1 MKYLLILFC
10 KSLGRICLCTLYDW
24 RIRLFS
30 QLQAQYDDVFCKA
43 IYESWKH
50 FVYFD
55 SGNYKDAY
63 LSLNNTL
70 PYQDSLFRDEL
81 RNSAVKAQGDYWVY
95 KNEETEIEKTP

>member
-1 MKYLLILFC
+1 MIGESDY
-10 KSLGRICLCTLYDW
+10 SERI
-24 RIRLFS
+24 FS

-95 KNEETEIEKTP
+95 KNEETEIEKNSIKVLFFH